1 MDLDPLRKARDLMHL
16 GDYSAAKHIYED
28 LSRNDPENEPVHF
41 QLGLCYS
48 ADRDF
53 QRALHE
59 FESCIKLDPTHLE
72 AHIELGDLYFK
83 LGDDSRAL
91 EYLQKSCEI
100 DPENVRARTYLARL
114 YEHTGNYDHAI
125 RQYKKA
131 IEGSEANESP
141 RHDLALA
148 YIHNGDLLDG
158 YLILQELVDE
168 ADLGLLWS
176 RINKTEQDLA
186 ELNVSAT
193 ADYISMLKD
202 DMDTVESRF
211 FEKYGYSIRY
221 TKGMLDALERFLQM
235 EEQDILKVRNE
246 IRMLIHLGVGFSGD
260 TERFELQ
267 SMPGRF
273 SGFQLGCY
281 LFTSEQLTRS
291 ESRLPGSY
299 EEAFAQA
306 LTFLQHHQ

>member
-1 MDLDPLRKARDLMHL
+1 MHL
-16 GDYSAAKHIYED
+16 GNYRAAKDIYQD

-48 ADRDF
+48 ADRDYENA
-53 QRALHE
+53 RRE
-59 FESCIKLDPTHLE
+59 FESCIKLDPGHLE

-83 LGDDSRAL
+83 LGDDNRAL
-91 EYLQKSCEI
+91 KLLKKSCDI
-100 DPENVRARTYLARL
+100 DPDNVRARTYLARL
-114 YEHTGNYDHAI
+114 YEHIGEYDSAI
-125 RQYKKA
+125 IQYKMA

-148 YIHNGDLLDG
+148 FIHNGDLLEG

-193 ADYISMLKD
+193 ADYISMLRD
-202 DMDTVESRF
+202 DMDTVEARF
-211 FEKYGYSIRY
+211 LETYGYSIRY
-221 TKGMLDALERFLQM
+221 TKGMLDALERFLQL
-235 EEQDILKVRNE
+235 EEEEIVTVRNE

-267 SMPGRF
+267 SLPGRF

-281 LFTSEQLTRS
+281 LYSSEQLTRS

-299 EEAFAQA
+299 QKAFAQA